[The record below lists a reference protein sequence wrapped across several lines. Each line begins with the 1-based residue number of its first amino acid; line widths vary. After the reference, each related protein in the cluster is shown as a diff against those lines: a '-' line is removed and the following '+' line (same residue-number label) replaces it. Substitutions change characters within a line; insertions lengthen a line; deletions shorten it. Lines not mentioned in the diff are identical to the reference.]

1 MTTSGSLEQLD
12 FTCADTTQTGSK
24 RKAQAIFSRLSDS
37 SGYIY
42 ITVNVT
48 DSERATQ
55 ESRLSSIFR
64 HERFQPFGEEIRR
77 ER

>member
-48 DSERATQ
+48 DSGTCHTGI
-55 ESRLSSIFR
+55 SIVKYFST
-64 HERFQPFGEEIRR
+64 
-77 ER
+77 